1 MSGSGFIKLHRKFLD
16 WEWYQDMPV
25 KCLFIHCLIKAN
37 HVDKKWKGITIHR
50 GEFVT
55 SRETLAIETGLSEQQ
70 VRTAIQKLTISENI
84 TSTST
89 SKYTL
94 IKIHNYELY
103 QEYKPT
109 EQPAEQPA
117 DNQQATNEQPTNNQQ
132 ATTTKEPIKNE
143 EEVKN
148 VFKKEKINKKEK
160 VEKAYLIFGELENVK
175 LTDEEH
181 QKLKAQ
187 LNGRLDHYINKLSTW
202 LESSGNEKKSH
213 YATILNWSLEER
225 RASQSSQAP
234 SQNPSWQVLKD
245 WEKSRSEA

>member
-1 MSGSGFIKLHRKFLD
+1 M
-16 WEWYQDMPV
+16 
-25 KCLFIHCLIKAN
+25 
-37 HVDKKWKGITIHR
+37 IHR

-55 SRETLAIETGLSEQQ
+55 SREILAMETGLSEQQ
-70 VRTAIQKLTISENI
+70 VRTAIQKLINSENI

-89 SKYTL
+89 SKFTL

-117 DNQQATNEQPTNNQQ
+117 DNQPSTSNQPTSNQQ
-132 ATTTKEPIKNE
+132 VTTTKEPIKNE

-160 VEKAYLIFGELENVK
+160 VENDILPEPPSFVDSNLWDLFVEHRATMRKPLSIHACNLYFNDFTKWNDKGIDVNECIKSSITNGWQGIFERNEYQKA
-175 LTDEEH
+175 
-181 QKLKAQ
+181 
-187 LNGRLDHYINKLSTW
+187 
-202 LESSGNEKKSH
+202 
-213 YATILNWSLEER
+213 
-225 RASQSSQAP
+225 QAP
-234 SQNPSWQVLKD
+234 STEQNPAWQTLTD